1 VFDENVSPEKLEGL
15 SPEEIQEW
23 KDNIKDTFGPDY
35 KFEEMENILGNKI
48 AAIQS
53 VSSIIS
59 SIQSQ
64 EALKLL
70 FRMHGRNIGPP
81 MDPPYIN
88 YNGVYG
94 QFDHL
99 DVIKRDDCL
108 ACGDIEGEENIQIVV
123 PFDANIGYV
132 FKAMRISGHNLE
144 PILWLMTSA
153 VNKEMLWNPYMSGEF
168 KDPNIKLTALK
179 IKNND
184 VITLT
189 PLGKA
194 KVESEI
200 KKYNVV
206 ITYM

>member
-1 VFDENVSPEKLEGL
+1 
-15 SPEEIQEW
+15 
-23 KDNIKDTFGPDY
+23 
-35 KFEEMENILGNKI
+35 
-48 AAIQS
+48 
-53 VSSIIS
+53 
-59 SIQSQ
+59 
-64 EALKLL
+64 
-70 FRMHGRNIGPP
+70 MHGRNIGPP

-99 DVIKRDDCL
+99 
-108 ACGDIEGEENIQIVV
+108 
-123 PFDANIGYV
+123 
-132 FKAMRISGHNLE
+132 NLE